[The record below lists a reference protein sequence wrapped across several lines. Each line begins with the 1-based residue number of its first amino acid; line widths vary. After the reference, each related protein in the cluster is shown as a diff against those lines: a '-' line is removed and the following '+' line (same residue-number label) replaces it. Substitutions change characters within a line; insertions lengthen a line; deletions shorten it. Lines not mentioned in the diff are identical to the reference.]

1 MMELANQLG
10 IKSGNLNKQHGWSV
24 DPAECVLETSVW
36 DQGSR
41 TQKVM
46 RSLQVEKFN
55 SEE

>member
-41 TQKVM
+41 TP
-46 RSLQVEKFN
+46 N
-55 SEE
+55 SDAVIAGREV